1 VFHFAVRTLLFA
13 FLFAYPAVAWTQGT
27 YYQALFHDSRPK
39 RLADFP
45 KLDSVPFERLGS
57 QFTPADGDKGAILDL
72 CQKAG
77 MKVLYE
83 TNTGTQAD
91 HKKNFD
97 AYSVID
103 YLQVADDADL
113 TTTPA
118 KVAAS
123 IAAWRPFM
131 RADMK
136 TFLTFS
142 KGADPAVWK
151 NTADAVALQLYI
163 YKEGSLRKAWDILR
177 PWRAAHT
184 GKLWI
189 HPYFGRNAIPYSLR
203 TDPVWREQEYT
214 PVQYNKALIWLAL
227 AAGIDDG
234 VDGLLFYSAYD
245 LNPSYPPDYAYILE
259 RWDMLPGYAELFR
272 QIRSFDRFL
281 LVVKPVPFDNGRVVG
296 AVWTLPTGE
305 SLRVEVDTFEQLPD
319 VSLKVLPAPV
329 PPVVTNLRV
338 TSSGP
343 VVVEKLP

>member
-1 VFHFAVRTLLFA
+1 MKRLSLSVLFLL
-13 FLFAYPAVAWTQGT
+13 LWVATAWSQGT
-27 YYQALFHDSRPK
+27 YFQALFHDSRAR

-45 KLDSVPFERLGS
+45 KLEAVPFKRLGS
-57 QFTPADGDKGAILDL
+57 QFTPADGDKGQILDL

-97 AYSVID
+97 AYPAID

-113 TTTPA
+113 TTTPT

-131 RADMK
+131 RADMR

-142 KGADPAVWK
+142 KTADPAVWK

-163 YKEGSLRKAWDILR
+163 YKEGSLRRAWEILR
-177 PWRAAHT
+177 AWRTVHT

-203 TDPVWREQEYT
+203 NDPVWREQEYT
-214 PVQYNKALIWLAL
+214 PVEYNKALIWLAL
-227 AAGIDDG
+227 CAGIDDG
-234 VDGLLFYSAYD
+234 LDGVLFYSAYD
-245 LNPSYPPDYAYILE
+245 LNPSYPPDYAYVLE
-259 RWDMLPGYAELFR
+259 RWDLLPGYKELFR
-272 QIRSFDRFL
+272 QIRTFDRFL
-281 LVVKPVPFDNGRVVG
+281 LAVKPVQFESADGRMVG
-296 AVWTLPTGE
+296 ATWTLPGGE
-305 SLRVEVDTFEQLPD
+305 ALRVEVDTFEQLPD
-319 VSLKVLPAPV
+319 VLLRVIPAPAPPVAGSFRFTVEGSKLKVVELP
-329 PPVVTNLRV
+329 
-338 TSSGP
+338 
-343 VVVEKLP
+343 